1 MASWSRLRHRSLKSR
16 NSATSAPM
24 GDCSLAAA
32 LYIDDMRASM
42 SAKWAPRAGSPIAMR
57 CAFVGHLRNAENN
70 AAVIGVF
77 ASIAVD
83 CARVSTDTI
92 RKQCHDRIPA
102 RRGGVAIEVARQKA
116 WHLTWAEY
124 ISKFDCQSHS

>member
-1 MASWSRLRHRSLKSR
+1 MASWSRLRHNSLKSR
-16 NSATSAPM
+16 SSAASAPM
-24 GDCSLAAA
+24 GDRCLAIA

-42 SAKWAPRAGSPIAMR
+42 SAKWAPGAGSPMDRR

-83 CARVSTDTI
+83 CARVSTVTI
-92 RKQCHDRIPA
+92 RKQCPDRIQQH
-102 RRGGVAIEVARQKA
+102 RR
-116 WHLTWAEY
+116 HLE
-124 ISKFDCQSHS
+124 S